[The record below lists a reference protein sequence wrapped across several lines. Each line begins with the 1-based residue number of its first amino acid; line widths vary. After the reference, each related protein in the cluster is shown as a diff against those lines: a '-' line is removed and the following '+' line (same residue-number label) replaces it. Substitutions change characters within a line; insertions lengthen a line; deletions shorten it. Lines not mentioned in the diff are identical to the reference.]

1 MRKQTAAAMMMTTG
15 VARSSDT
22 NRRAATSRTAH
33 LLLTASAAM
42 FALVLS
48 VTAAAAQG
56 IQPLNLES
64 AAAAANEKDMVLN
77 SPVLIAIQNGHYGR
91 VEDPRSAPFVF
102 FIETPYS
109 RVTAIASE
117 ARRKFVD
124 PKYPSIE
131 ALNASRVNVI
141 VIPGRNMSTVGTIE
155 NVVIKRGDQMT
166 RPLAA
171 EVTPTTVQNGF
182 GMTKETARGRF
193 TFDYAAFDS
202 GNGPVTLV
210 LVGSTG
216 NYEWTMTPD
225 DLLRMK

>member
-1 MRKQTAAAMMMTTG
+1 MLVQAAAARELKERRNFKRR
-15 VARSSDT
+15 VAM
-22 NRRAATSRTAH
+22 SRTAH

-42 FALVLS
+42 VAFVLS

-56 IQPLNLES
+56 IRPLTLES
-64 AAAAANEKDMVLN
+64 AAEAANETNMVLN
-77 SPVLIAIQNGHYGR
+77 SPRQLAVQNWHIGR
-91 VEDPRSAPFVF
+91 SIEALKSAPFTF

-109 RVTAIASE
+109 RVTEIAAE

-131 ALNASRVNVI
+131 ALNAIRVTLV
-141 VIPGRNMSTVGTIE
+141 VLPGSNMSTVGTIE
-155 NVVIKRGDQMT
+155 NAVVKRGDQIT

-171 EVTPTTVQNGF
+171 EVTPTAVQNGF

-193 TFDYAAFDS
+193 TFDYPAFDDR
-202 GNGPVTLV
+202 NGPVTLV
-210 LVGSTG
+210 LVGSTD

-225 DLLRMK
+225 DLLSMK